1 MTRSTPFLAI
11 LLFQLFI
18 TLAGC
23 DTRSCEEVIC
33 GINSSC
39 FQGRCFC
46 ADGYE
51 GTDCSVMSAQKY
63 IGNYQVQEICDNGG
77 ANFGTYSATIIPGQQ
92 PSRLFITGLFAMGIP
107 AEAIIRTDGNNR
119 GNILEINTQSVGALV
134 FSGEG
139 TFDDFNNRLTVNFN
153 YTFGGVPYNCRH
165 TFYKQ

>member
-1 MTRSTPFLAI
+1 MMLKLPVVPFFSFI
-11 LLFQLFI
+11 LLI
-18 TLAGC
+18 SMAGC
-23 DTRSCEEVIC
+23 DNRSCEEVIC

-63 IGNYQVQEICDNGG
+63 IGNYQVIEDCDNVGPNFPSYF
-77 ANFGTYSATIIPGQQ
+77 ANIIPGQQ
-92 PSRLFITGLFAMGIP
+92 PSRLFITGLFSMGIP

-139 TFDDFNNRLTVNFN
+139 TFDEFNNRLTVNFS